1 MSEMEKL
8 EGALRFI
15 RGKTGFRPKA
25 AVILGSGL
33 GGYAGQMK
41 IECEIPYGEIPGFPV
56 STVKGHD
63 GRFIFGYAGE
73 TPVAAMKGRVHYYE
87 GYNMEEVVRPVRML
101 GMLGAERLLVTNAAG
116 GINLSFQPGDLMLIT
131 DQITS
136 LVPNP
141 LRGENLGQLGPRFP
155 DMSAI
160 YDKGWRD
167 DIRAAAAGCGVPL
180 REGIYLQTPG
190 PSYETPAEIRMFRGW
205 GADAVGMSTAVE
217 AIAARHMG
225 MKVAGISCI
234 TNMAAGILEQPL
246 CHEEVQETAAKVE
259 DSFTRLVSAVL
270 AGL

>member
-15 RGKTGFRPKA
+15 RGKTEFRPKA

-33 GGYAGQMK
+33 GRYAGQMQ

-56 STVKGHD
+56 STVEGHD
-63 GRFIFGYAGE
+63 GRFIFGYVGE

-87 GYNMEEVVRPVRML
+87 GYSMEEVVRPVRIL

-155 DMSAI
+155 DMSTV
-160 YDKGWRD
+160 YDKEWRD

-180 REGIYLQTPG
+180 REGVYLQTPG

>member
-33 GGYAGQMK
+33 GRYAGQMQ

-56 STVKGHD
+56 STVEGHD
-63 GRFIFGYAGE
+63 GRFIFGYVGE

-87 GYNMEEVVRPVRML
+87 GYSMEEVVRPVRIL

-155 DMSAI
+155 DMSTV
-160 YDKGWRD
+160 YDKEWRD

-180 REGIYLQTPG
+180 REGVYLQTPG

>member
-131 DQITS
+131 DQIAS

-155 DMSAI
+155 DMSTV
-160 YDKGWRD
+160 YDKEWRD

-180 REGIYLQTPG
+180 REGVYLQTPG

-225 MKVAGISCI
+225 IKVAGISCI
-234 TNMAAGILEQPL
+234 TNMAAGIFEQPL

>member
-131 DQITS
+131 DQIAS

>member
-1 MSEMEKL
+1 MNEMEKL
-8 EGALRFI
+8 EGAVRYI
-15 RGKTGFRPKA
+15 RGRAGFRPKA

-33 GGYAGQMK
+33 GGYAGQMR
-41 IECEIPYGEIPGFPV
+41 IVCEIPYGEVPGMPV
-56 STVKGHD
+56 STVEGHD
-63 GRFIFGYAGE
+63 GRFIFGYVGE

-87 GYNMEEVVRPVRML
+87 GYAIEEVVRPVRIL
-101 GMLGAERLLVTNAAG
+101 GMLGAEKILLTNAAG
-116 GINLSFQPGDLMLIT
+116 GINLSFRPGDLMLIT
-131 DQITS
+131 DQIAS

-141 LRGENLGQLGPRFP
+141 LRGKNLEQLGPRFP
-155 DMSAI
+155 DMSAV
-160 YDKGWRD
+160 YDKGWREE
-167 DIRAAAAGCGVPL
+167 IREAAAACGVPL
-180 REGIYLQTPG
+180 REGVYLQTPG

-259 DSFTRLVSAVL
+259 ESFTRLVSAVL
-270 AGL
+270 ERV

>member
-56 STVKGHD
+56 STVEGHD

-101 GMLGAERLLVTNAAG
+101 GMLEAERLLVTNAAG

-131 DQITS
+131 DQIAS

-155 DMSAI
+155 DMSAV
-160 YDKGWRD
+160 YDKGWRNE
-167 DIRAAAAGCGVPL
+167 IRAAAAGCGVPL
-180 REGIYLQTPG
+180 REGVYLQTPG

-217 AIAARHMG
+217 AISARHMG

-234 TNMAAGILEQPL
+234 TNMAAGIFEQPL
-246 CHEEVQETAAKVE
+246 CHEEVQETAEKVE

>member
-155 DMSAI
+155 DMSTV
-160 YDKGWRD
+160 YDKEWRD

-180 REGIYLQTPG
+180 REGVYLQTPG

-225 MKVAGISCI
+225 IKVAGISCI

>member
-131 DQITS
+131 DQIAS

-155 DMSAI
+155 DMSAV
-160 YDKGWRD
+160 YDKGWRNE
-167 DIRAAAAGCGVPL
+167 IRAAAAGCGVPL
-180 REGIYLQTPG
+180 REGVYLQTPG

-217 AIAARHMG
+217 AISARHMG

-234 TNMAAGILEQPL
+234 TNMAAGIFEQPL
-246 CHEEVQETAAKVE
+246 CHEEVQETAEKVE

>member
-1 MSEMEKL
+1 
-8 EGALRFI
+8 
-15 RGKTGFRPKA
+15 
-25 AVILGSGL
+25 
-33 GGYAGQMK
+33 
-41 IECEIPYGEIPGFPV
+41 
-56 STVKGHD
+56 
-63 GRFIFGYAGE
+63 
-73 TPVAAMKGRVHYYE
+73 
-87 GYNMEEVVRPVRML
+87 MEEVVRPVRML

-155 DMSAI
+155 DMSTV
-160 YDKGWRD
+160 YDKEWRD

-180 REGIYLQTPG
+180 REGVYLQTPG

>member
-87 GYNMEEVVRPVRML
+87 GYSMEEVVRPVRML

-155 DMSAI
+155 DMSTV
-160 YDKGWRD
+160 YDKEWRD

-180 REGIYLQTPG
+180 REGVYLQTPG

-225 MKVAGISCI
+225 IKVAGISCI

-246 CHEEVQETAAKVE
+246 CHEEVQETAEKVE

>member
-131 DQITS
+131 DQIAS

-155 DMSAI
+155 DMSTV
-160 YDKGWRD
+160 YDKGWRNE
-167 DIRAAAAGCGVPL
+167 IRAAAAGCGVPL
-180 REGIYLQTPG
+180 REGVYLQTPG

-225 MKVAGISCI
+225 IKVAGISCI
-234 TNMAAGILEQPL
+234 TNMAAGIFEQPL

>member
-63 GRFIFGYAGE
+63 GRFIFGYVGE

-116 GINLSFQPGDLMLIT
+116 GTTKDGGMKSGRR
-131 DQITS
+131 
-136 LVPNP
+136 
-141 LRGENLGQLGPRFP
+141 LRGAVSRSGKGSTSRRPGPATRP
-155 DMSAI
+155 RPKS
-160 YDKGWRD
+160 GCS
-167 DIRAAAAGCGVPL
+167 AAGGP
-180 REGIYLQTPG
+180 TPSG
-190 PSYETPAEIRMFRGW
+190 
-205 GADAVGMSTAVE
+205 
-217 AIAARHMG
+217 
-225 MKVAGISCI
+225 
-234 TNMAAGILEQPL
+234 
-246 CHEEVQETAAKVE
+246 
-259 DSFTRLVSAVL
+259 
-270 AGL
+270 

>member
-33 GGYAGQMK
+33 GGYAGQMQ

-155 DMSAI
+155 DMSTV
-160 YDKGWRD
+160 YDKEWRD

-180 REGIYLQTPG
+180 REGVYLQTPG

-225 MKVAGISCI
+225 IKVAGISCI

>member
-63 GRFIFGYAGE
+63 GRFIFGYAGA

-155 DMSAI
+155 DMSTV
-160 YDKGWRD
+160 YDKEWRD
-167 DIRAAAAGCGVPL
+167 DIRAAATGCGVPL
-180 REGIYLQTPG
+180 REGVYLQTPG

>member
-131 DQITS
+131 DQIAS

-155 DMSAI
+155 DMSAV
-160 YDKGWRD
+160 YDKGWRNE
-167 DIRAAAAGCGVPL
+167 IRAAAAGCGVPL
-180 REGIYLQTPG
+180 REGVYLQTPG

>member
-56 STVKGHD
+56 STVEGHD
-63 GRFIFGYAGE
+63 GRFIFGYVGE

-87 GYNMEEVVRPVRML
+87 GYSMEEVVRPVRML

-131 DQITS
+131 DQIAS

-155 DMSAI
+155 DMSAV
-160 YDKGWRD
+160 YDKGWRNE
-167 DIRAAAAGCGVPL
+167 IRAAAAGCGIPL
-180 REGIYLQTPG
+180 REGVYLQTPG

-225 MKVAGISCI
+225 IKVAGISCI
-234 TNMAAGILEQPL
+234 TNMAAGIFEQPL

>member
-33 GGYAGQMK
+33 GGYAGQMQ

-56 STVKGHD
+56 STVEGHD
-63 GRFIFGYAGE
+63 GRFIFGYVGE

-131 DQITS
+131 DQIAS

-141 LRGENLGQLGPRFP
+141 LRGENLGQLGLRFP
-155 DMSAI
+155 DMSTV
-160 YDKGWRD
+160 YDKEWRD

-180 REGIYLQTPG
+180 REGVYLQTPG

-225 MKVAGISCI
+225 IKVAGISCI

>member
-155 DMSAI
+155 DMSTV
-160 YDKGWRD
+160 YDKEWRD
-167 DIRAAAAGCGVPL
+167 DIRAAAAECGVPL
-180 REGIYLQTPG
+180 REGVYLQTPG

-225 MKVAGISCI
+225 IKVAGISCI

-259 DSFTRLVSAVL
+259 ESFTRLVSAVL

>member
-63 GRFIFGYAGE
+63 GRFIFGYVGE

-155 DMSAI
+155 DMSTV

-180 REGIYLQTPG
+180 REGVYLQTPG

-225 MKVAGISCI
+225 IKVAGISCI

>member
-87 GYNMEEVVRPVRML
+87 GYSMEEVVRPVRML

-131 DQITS
+131 DQIAS

-155 DMSAI
+155 DMSTV
-160 YDKGWRD
+160 YDKEWRD

-180 REGIYLQTPG
+180 REGVYLQTPG

-225 MKVAGISCI
+225 IKVAGISCI

-246 CHEEVQETAAKVE
+246 CHEEVQETAEKVE

>member
-131 DQITS
+131 DQIAS

-155 DMSAI
+155 DMSAV
-160 YDKGWRD
+160 YDKGWRNE
-167 DIRAAAAGCGVPL
+167 IRAAAAGCGIPL
-180 REGIYLQTPG
+180 REGVYLQTPG

>member
-155 DMSAI
+155 DMSTV
-160 YDKGWRD
+160 YDKEWRD

-180 REGIYLQTPG
+180 REGVYLQTPG

-234 TNMAAGILEQPL
+234 TNMAAGIFEQPL
-246 CHEEVQETAAKVE
+246 CHEEVQETAEKVE

>member
-41 IECEIPYGEIPGFPV
+41 IECEIPYGEIPCFPV
-56 STVKGHD
+56 STVEGHD

-131 DQITS
+131 DQIAS

-155 DMSAI
+155 DMSAV
-160 YDKGWRD
+160 YDKGWRNE
-167 DIRAAAAGCGVPL
+167 IRAAAAGCGVPL
-180 REGIYLQTPG
+180 REGVYLQTPG

-217 AIAARHMG
+217 AISARHMG

-234 TNMAAGILEQPL
+234 TNMAAGIFEQPL
-246 CHEEVQETAAKVE
+246 CHEEVQETAEKVE

>member
-56 STVKGHD
+56 STVEGHD

-155 DMSAI
+155 DMSTV
-160 YDKGWRD
+160 YDKEWRD
-167 DIRAAAAGCGVPL
+167 DIRAAAAECGVPL
-180 REGIYLQTPG
+180 REGVYLQTPG
-190 PSYETPAEIRMFRGW
+190 PSYETPAEIRMFRG
-205 GADAVGMSTAVE
+205 
-217 AIAARHMG
+217 
-225 MKVAGISCI
+225 
-234 TNMAAGILEQPL
+234 
-246 CHEEVQETAAKVE
+246 
-259 DSFTRLVSAVL
+259 
-270 AGL
+270 

>member
-56 STVKGHD
+56 STVEGHD
-63 GRFIFGYAGE
+63 GRFIFGYVGE

-87 GYNMEEVVRPVRML
+87 GYNREEVVRPVRML

-155 DMSAI
+155 DMSAV
-160 YDKGWRD
+160 YDKGWRNE
-167 DIRAAAAGCGVPL
+167 IRAAAAGCGVPL
-180 REGIYLQTPG
+180 REGVYLQTPG

>member
-15 RGKTGFRPKA
+15 RGKTEFRPKA

-131 DQITS
+131 DQIAS

-141 LRGENLGQLGPRFP
+141 LRGENLWQLGPRFP
-155 DMSAI
+155 DMSTV
-160 YDKGWRD
+160 YDKEWRD

-180 REGIYLQTPG
+180 REGVYLQTPG

>member
-116 GINLSFQPGDLMLIT
+116 WINLSFQPGDLMLIT

-155 DMSAI
+155 DMSTV
-160 YDKGWRD
+160 YDKGWREE
-167 DIRAAAAGCGVPL
+167 IRAAAAGCGVPL
-180 REGIYLQTPG
+180 REGVYLQTPG